1 MPQGPDPV
9 RVRVR
14 QARARVHGAQRL
26 TAHTQGVGAPPRR
39 PISQT
44 EIRDALLAGAELTEI
59 AAHHE
64 IGLATLKRRIKEAR
78 AEHGA
83 GWGRPLVP
91 KRAKQT
97 NPRTG
102 EVLAREVPNVD
113 PSDRAAMHAL
123 TLQVLADTA
132 AGSFR
137 DADRINA
144 AKALRDAL
152 SLDTLEQDAAAGG
165 GFSPQ
170 DAAHLRTIQR
180 ALGTM
185 LQQAIASVIAKADTD
200 ERFALV
206 RDLYRIHAQP
216 KAPAD
221 SAAKLAAALSALG
234 PDLYAEHP
242 LMRLIVS

>member
-1 MPQGPDPV
+1 MVNRHGSALAASKAYGAPH
-9 RVRVR
+9 RTF
-14 QARARVHGAQRL
+14 ARWHTEALARFEAPPK
-26 TAHTQGVGAPPRR
+26 AEPANAPPR
-39 PISQT
+39 PAS
-44 EIRDALLAGAELTEI
+44 
-59 AAHHE
+59 
-64 IGLATLKRRIKEAR
+64 
-78 AEHGA
+78 
-83 GWGRPLVP
+83 
-91 KRAKQT
+91 
-97 NPRTG
+97 
-102 EVLAREVPNVD
+102 VD

-206 RDLYRIHAQP
+206 RDLYRTHAQP
-216 KAPAD
+216 KAPSD
-221 SAAKLAAALSALG
+221 SATKLAAAILAIG
-234 PDLYAEHP
+234 PEFYAEVP
-242 LMRLIVS
+242 LMKGLIL